1 MLYNRPVKSKD
12 NQSWFF
18 SHQVGELLR
27 NSPENRSQT
36 ALEVHWNCSAIKQQS
51 ENRIPNSTDFQLTF
65 ASSVGKRGGIH
76 THPSSTHPHS
86 CLRKFFRLVL
96 PSPLS
101 GSSFSFRPL
110 CGLTLWHLL
119 HQPIIIAMASM
130 HSPIDL
136 INLREKRMFVPHFSA
151 DHPRNLLFPNSD
163 D

>member
-12 NQSWFF
+12 NQSWVFF
-18 SHQVGELLR
+18 SPSRRIAAKFTWKPLPNCTRSALKLLCNQAAER
-27 NSPENRSQT
+27 
-36 ALEVHWNCSAIKQQS
+36 KQ
-51 ENRIPNSTDFQLTF
+51 NPKLNWFPIDFRIVSR
-65 ASSVGKRGGIH
+65 KRGGIH